1 MRQEEFISTYLKSL
15 PRSYGCALDIGA
27 NYGIYTQTMSQK
39 FQKVYAFEPHPENI
53 AILNENTSTFNNVVV
68 VPLALSQNGQSC
80 TLIGNGYDSGGHS
93 IMEDL
98 ATHGTWGHSLENTI
112 VVPSTTLDAFCIG
125 KNISLM
131 KCDIEGGEYEI
142 FYSASETLAA
152 NDLTILLETHQ
163 VSNWEKDQKER
174 DRLQEYFLEFGY
186 VVYNTEGYQVSQMDY
201 DTHYIIFKE

>member
-1 MRQEEFISTYLKSL
+1 M
-15 PRSYGCALDIGA
+15 G
-27 NYGIYTQTMSQK
+27 
-39 FQKVYAFEPHPENI
+39 
-53 AILNENTSTFNNVVV
+53 
-68 VPLALSQNGQSC
+68 
-80 TLIGNGYDSGGHS
+80 
-93 IMEDL
+93 DL

-152 NDLTILLETHQ
+152 NNLTILLETHQ

-186 VVYNTEGYQVSQMDY
+186 VVYNTEGYQVNQMDY